1 MPRCKVG
8 LNAWAETRPPY
19 RLGAAKR
26 DSQKKGPLQERAE
39 IQFFSEESWRRQ
51 VQYAALQHIYP
62 IYLHNIGYKLNVYL
76 LLCSVYGVTHVTV
89 TALADVA
96 IIAAFGMMP
105 VPLRTVHVC
114 PAGWVRMDT
123 P

>member
-1 MPRCKVG
+1 MDARKRKIKKSPLESG
-8 LNAWAETRPPY
+8 L
-19 RLGAAKR
+19 
-26 DSQKKGPLQERAE
+26 E

-114 PAGWVRMDT
+114 PAGWVRIDT